1 MSGVLLLNSIWM
13 MSKCVRRHV
22 LSDVFFTFFFVFGC
36 LGYGLHAIASQ
47 MLVAGDNWFVAWSVE
62 NSFFFFNLPA
72 MRGNSSG
79 FDFACNL
86 KWLND

>member
-1 MSGVLLLNSIWM
+1 M
-13 MSKCVRRHV
+13 RRHV

-62 NSFFFFNLPA
+62 NSFFFLIFPPCEAILEGLSLPA
-72 MRGNSSG
+72 I
-79 FDFACNL
+79 
-86 KWLND
+86 